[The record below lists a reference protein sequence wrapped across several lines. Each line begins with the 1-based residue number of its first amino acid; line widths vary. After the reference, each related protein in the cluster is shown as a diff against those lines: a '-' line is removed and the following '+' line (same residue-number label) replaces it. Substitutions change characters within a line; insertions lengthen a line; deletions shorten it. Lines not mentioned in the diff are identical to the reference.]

1 MVANVINVVVVVVV
15 VVVAIVITFGKNQ
28 RMFYLTVRLSKDVS
42 VFYLK
47 IPKSKEPLEAE
58 QNWIK
63 ASSKKKI
70 KKSFLVVVQKKFLL
84 SI

>member
-1 MVANVINVVVVVVV
+1 MERLYITDGFAGINKLRK
-15 VVVAIVITFGKNQ
+15 TPFGKNQ
-28 RMFYLTVRLSKDVS
+28 RMFYLVVRLSKDVS

-47 IPKSKEPLEAE
+47 IQKSKEPLEAE

-70 KKSFLVVVQKKFLL
+70 KKSFLVVVEKKFLL